1 MSIVAVVCHW
11 CRMVMSAYDCMERLV
26 GMLEVLGRNSGECR
40 VVNIAHIDTASTAAD
55 IVRAISILRCR
66 QRQI

>member
-1 MSIVAVVCHW
+1 
-11 CRMVMSAYDCMERLV
+11 MSAYDCMERLV
-26 GMLEVLGRNSGECR
+26 GMLEVLERNSGGCR
-40 VVNIAHIDTASTAAD
+40 GVKIAHIDTASSAAN